1 MRTIFKN
8 LAAAVVLVTAVS
20 LAPAGVSA
28 FTGEEGLPMAG
39 PRFNRMSTELG
50 LSAQQQQDIKAIL
63 RKDGAQFLP
72 LLKQFMAERRA
83 LRALIQ
89 ADALDEAA
97 IRAQSVKVAA
107 IQADLAVQRARVGQ
121 EVRKLLTP
129 EQTLKL
135 KEFQAGMD
143 GKRDRMLSRAIRRIE
158 RDK

>member
-135 KEFQAGMD
+135 KELQAGMD